1 MKKFFITLF
10 VLIILAALVVFFGW
24 AQMGVPPDAYGVIR
38 SKSHGIDSNLVSPG
52 EFRWVWYKLI
62 PTNVKTTIFRIKP
75 VNHEFFAKDTL
86 PSGTVYQSFAG
97 IGDTFAWEIRAGFS
111 FALKPEALVE
121 LVTDHNI
128 DSQEELGRYESDL
141 ARQMEAFILRSVN
154 SDGDFAGHI
163 EALLRNGESPEFE
176 REILNAFP
184 MLADFALWVKS
195 AVVPDF
201 ALYRQL
207 KELYENDIV
216 LRKAH
221 LENELEEKAQKR
233 VESQLRYDELEQ
245 YGILLTKYP
254 ILLEYL
260 ALESG
265 VR

>member
-10 VLIILAALVVFFGW
+10 VLIVLAALAVFFGW
-24 AQMGVPPDAYGVIR
+24 AQMGIPPDAYGVIR
-38 SKSHGIDSNLVSPG
+38 SKSHGIDPQLVSPG

-62 PTNVKTTIFRIKP
+62 PTNVKTAIFRIKP
-75 VNHEFFAKDTL
+75 ASREFFAKDTL
-86 PSGTVYQSFAG
+86 PSGAVYQNFAG
-97 IGDTFAWEIRAGFS
+97 IGDGFAWEIKAGFS
-111 FALKPEALVE
+111 FSLKPEALVE

-128 DSQEELGRYESDL
+128 DGQAELTHYEYDL
-141 ARQMEAFILRSVN
+141 AAQIEAFILRSMN
-154 SDGDFAGHI
+154 ADDDFAGHI
-163 EALLRNGESPEFE
+163 EALLKNGESPEFE

-184 MLADFALWVKS
+184 MLAAFSLWVKS

-207 KELYENDIV
+207 KELYENYIV

-221 LENELEEKAQKR
+221 LGNELEEKAQKR